1 MAYFLKSKKA
11 FSNNKGFSII
21 EFIVVSSI
29 IAIISSIVFPNWN
42 SIRQDILLQREAYK
56 VAQDIRRTLEMSLS
70 AQEVTCSIGSGSGGG
85 SVSIN
90 GYLISFDKNQPSKYF
105 LYVDGGN
112 EGLDITTTDDCSIG
126 QVGLDENVKIENI
139 STGASTGINEVQI
152 LFIPPNPEVKFF
164 SSGSREIA
172 EDFVKITLSIKV
184 DSNKK
189 RNIVVNKAGL
199 VYVE

>member
-1 MAYFLKSKKA
+1 MAYFLSLKKA

-21 EFIVVSSI
+21 EFVVVSSI

-56 VAQDIRRTLEMSLS
+56 VAQDIRRTLEMSLA
-70 AQEVTCSIGSGSGGG
+70 AQEVTCSEG
-85 SVSIN
+85 VN
-90 GYLISFDKNQPSKYF
+90 GYLIYF
-105 LYVDGGN
+105 KEGESNYSLYVDGGN
-112 EGLDITTTDDCSIG
+112 EGLGDADPNKNCRIG

-139 STGASTGINEVQI
+139 STGASTGIDEVQI

-164 SSGSREIA
+164 SDGVERTEG
-172 EDFVKITLSIKV
+172 FVKITLSIKG

>member
-1 MAYFLKSKKA
+1 MAYFLSLKKA

-56 VAQDIRRTLEMSLS
+56 VAQDIRRTLEMSLA
-70 AQEVTCSIGSGSGGG
+70 AQEVTCSEG
-85 SVSIN
+85 VN
-90 GYLISFDKNQPSKYF
+90 GYLIYF
-105 LYVDGGN
+105 KEGEPNYSLYVDGGN
-112 EGLDITTTDDCSIG
+112 EGLGDTDPTRNCLIVKVD
-126 QVGLDENVKIENI
+126 LDQNVTINNI
-139 STGASTGINEVQI
+139 LAQDNDGGISNNIDSVQI

-164 SSGSREIA
+164 SDGVERTEG
-172 EDFVKITLSIKV
+172 FVKITLSIKG

>member
-1 MAYFLKSKKA
+1 MAYFLSLKKA

-21 EFIVVSSI
+21 EFVVVSSI

-70 AQEVTCSIGSGSGGG
+70 AQEVTCSIGSPK
-85 SVSIN
+85 VN
-90 GYLISFDKNQPSKYF
+90 GYLIYF
-105 LYVDGGN
+105 KEGESNYSLYVDGGDD
-112 EGLDITTTDDCSIG
+112 EGLGDADPNKNCHIG

-139 STGASTGINEVQI
+139 STGASTGIDEVQI

-164 SSGSREIA
+164 SGGGVERTEG
-172 EDFVKITLSIKV
+172 FVKITLSIKG
-184 DSNKK
+184 DNNKK